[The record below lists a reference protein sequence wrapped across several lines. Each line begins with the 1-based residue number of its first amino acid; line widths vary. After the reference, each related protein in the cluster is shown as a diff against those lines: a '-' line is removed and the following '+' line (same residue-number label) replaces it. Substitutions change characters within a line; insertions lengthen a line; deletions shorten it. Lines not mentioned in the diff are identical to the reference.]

1 MYEGEDRDIERKQTL
16 LRISSILVV
25 VLVIVI
31 VVGIIAGFT
40 MFYMVGV
47 GEAALLVNPLA
58 GTVSE
63 PNIGPTWG
71 FRAPWVRVVKI
82 YYATET
88 FEDVIS
94 CFSADQ
100 LEMQIEVLI
109 RWSLSPDRI
118 RELYQNYPN
127 INYQEKAIES
137 IMEET
142 IRLVTKNYTALETI
156 QFRDVVAYGVEQ
168 SVLNKIMAEPSL
180 AGALIHL
187 ELDLKNIAYPEKY
200 TAAIQDKLV
209 AEQQQIQAQFEK
221 ERILI
226 LANATAQQQI
236 IEAQGIAQS
245 RIVQANG
252 TREAINLIL
261 NINPDIDSEKIT
273 ELYMW
278 LEAMK
283 ELNVPVILMGLGEDG
298 LPIIIQVPT
307 S

>member
-1 MYEGEDRDIERKQTL
+1 MYEREDREIERKQTL

-31 VVGIIAGFT
+31 VAGIIVGFT
-40 MFYMVGV
+40 LFYTVGV
-47 GEAALLVNPLA
+47 GEAALLVDPLA

-63 PNIGPTWG
+63 PRIGPTWG
-71 FRAPWVRVVKI
+71 LRAPWVRVVKV
-82 YYATET
+82 YYATDT
-88 FEDVIS
+88 FEDVIP
-94 CFSADQ
+94 CFSSDQ

-109 RWSLSPDRI
+109 RWSLDPDKI
-118 RELYQNYPN
+118 KELYQNFPN
-127 INYQEKAIES
+127 LNYKEKAIES
-137 IMEET
+137 IMAET

-156 QFRDVVAYGVEQ
+156 EFRDVVAYEVEQ
-168 SVLNKIMAEPSL
+168 SVLNRITAEPSL
-180 AGALIHL
+180 ADALIRL
-187 ELDLKNIAYPEKY
+187 ELDLKNVGYPRKY
-200 TAAIQDKLV
+200 TDAIEDKLV
-209 AEQQQIQAQFEK
+209 AEQQKIQAEFER
-221 ERILI
+221 ERILV
-226 LANATAQQQI
+226 LANATAQKQI

-245 RIVQANG
+245 KILQANG

-261 NINPDIDSEKIT
+261 TINPDIDSEKIT

-283 ELNVPVILMGLGEDG
+283 ELDVPVILMGLGEDG